1 MEKHTGKRSVPQILI
16 NGKHVG
22 GYLAL
27 LGLDLTGEMDEL
39 LAQPPQAAVA
49 KKAPSTPIKAT
60 PVNTTQ

>member
-27 LGLDLTGEMDEL
+27 LGMDLTGEMDEL
-39 LAQPPQAAVA
+39 LAQPPQAAVV
-49 KKAPSTPIKAT
+49 KQVPSTPIKAT
-60 PVNTTQ
+60 PVNKTQ